1 MNYGSSIHNL
11 AKSNTIEDRIE
22 VPTDIK
28 PQDYVLQWRCELP
41 LSSPVPFPDLPL
53 PSPSLDACSAPVVVA
68 WRAAA

>member
-28 PQDYVLQWRCELP
+28 PQDYVLQWRWELP
-41 LSSPVPFPDLPL
+41 FPPPCSLP
-53 PSPSLDACSAPVVVA
+53 
-68 WRAAA
+68 

>member
-22 VPTDIK
+22 VPTNIK

-41 LSSPVPFPDLPL
+41 LPSPVPFPSHGL
-53 PSPSLDACSAPVVVA
+53 SFPSLTLPCLALLSLS
-68 WRAAA
+68 